1 MNIKTSDIIKSM
13 IDNSGLS
20 QRDLAKKIGVT
31 EASISRYVKGDRSP
45 KFETMVAIAKA
56 CKCKVYIERLY
67 ATRNCLYC
75 NDEYGE
81 RLNL

>member
-1 MNIKTSDIIKSM
+1 MNIKTSDIKKMM

-31 EASISRYVKGDRSP
+31 ESSISRYVKGDREP
-45 KFETMVAIAKA
+45 KFEIIVKIASA
-56 CKCKVYIERLY
+56 CKCKLYIERLD
-67 ATRNCLYC
+67 TRRNCLYC

-81 RLNL
+81 RLNS

>member
-1 MNIKTSDIIKSM
+1 MNIKTSDIIKKM

-31 EASISRYVKGDRSP
+31 EASISRYVKGDREP
-45 KFETMVAIAKA
+45 KFETIIKIAKA
-56 CKCKVYIERLY
+56 CMCKVYIERLD
-67 ATRNCLYC
+67 TKRNCLYC

-81 RLNL
+81 RFNL

>member
-1 MNIKTSDIIKSM
+1 MNIKTSDIIKTM

-31 EASISRYVKGDRSP
+31 EASISRYLKGEREP
-45 KFETMVAIAKA
+45 KFNTLIMIARA
-56 CKCKVYIERLY
+56 CNCKLYIERLDLK
-67 ATRNCLYC
+67 RNCLYC

-81 RLNL
+81 RLNR

>member
-1 MNIKTSDIIKSM
+1 MNIKTSDIIKMM

-31 EASISRYVKGDRSP
+31 EASISRYVKGDREP
-45 KFETMVAIAKA
+45 KFETIVKIARA
-56 CKCKVYIERLY
+56 CKCKLYIERLDNR
-67 ATRNCLYC
+67 RNCLYC